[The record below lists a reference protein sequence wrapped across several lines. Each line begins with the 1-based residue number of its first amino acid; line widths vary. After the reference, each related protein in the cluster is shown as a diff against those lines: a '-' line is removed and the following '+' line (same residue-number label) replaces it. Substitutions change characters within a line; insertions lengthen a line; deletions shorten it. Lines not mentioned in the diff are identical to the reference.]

1 MPQGGIG
8 RGGSAHQAA
17 LRELEEEI
25 GTANDVVTESR
36 AWLYNVP
43 EQLA

>member
-1 MPQGGIG
+1 VRQGGIG
-8 RGGSAHQAA
+8 RGESPHQAA
-17 LRELEEEI
+17 LRKLEEEI
-25 GTANDVVTESR
+25 GTANEVLTGSR